1 LGRNSA
7 RRSGALS
14 RLAAGAATLLLVLA
28 ACGGPA
34 AGSPA
39 ATATPAST
47 PAETPAVTASPQ
59 ATATPL
65 VTPTPTQVAVGECT
79 ADALTPMSADWV
91 EQTSLSGD
99 YRFKRPADWAD
110 LSAGLT
116 LATNVSV
123 SPETFAE
130 TGLPADATQKV
141 DAVRSF
147 DSSILVTAWVIE
159 GVSTTTDDLFPL
171 ELAWLKTQPQMKAV
185 IDAQLETCIG
195 GSKARG
201 FSSTWTTPNGDTNF
215 VIFMLQRNGKMYET
229 QLTAPA
235 AIAEVTYRE
244 LLNSWEFTEPVQGPP
259 DLGDQFAAT
268 AFKVAGMA
276 AKLDESG
283 DHPNVA
289 DFQSIFPQELPR
301 IHVIYELDDGV
312 SDTVHFS
319 WKRDGREIVANKF
332 VYAST
337 IGFAWGGLT
346 PGSSGKFTP
355 GSYQVTLTLESSGDA
370 ITLPFT
376 VQ

>member
-1 LGRNSA
+1 
-7 RRSGALS
+7 
-14 RLAAGAATLLLVLA
+14 LLLLLA

-65 VTPTPTQVAVGECT
+65 VTPTPTQLAVGECT
-79 ADALTPMSADWV
+79 PAPPTALSVDWV
-91 EQTSLSGD
+91 EQVSLSGD
-99 YRFKRPADWAD
+99 YRFARPADWAD

-116 LATNVSV
+116 LPSNISV

-130 TGLPADATQKV
+130 TGLAADATQKV

-147 DSSILVTAWVIE
+147 DSSIVVTAWVIE
-159 GVSTTTDDLFPL
+159 GVSTRTDDLFPL

-201 FSSTWTTPNGDTNF
+201 FSSTWTSPNGDTNF
-215 VIFMLQRNGKMYET
+215 VIFMLQRNGKMYEV
-229 QLTAPA
+229 QLTAADPA
-235 AIAEVTYRE
+235 AEVPYRE
-244 LLNSWEFTEPVQGPP
+244 LLNSWKFTEPVQGPP

-268 AFKVAGMA
+268 DFKVIGMA
-276 AKLDESG
+276 ANLDESG

-289 DFQSIFPQELPR
+289 DFQSVFPQDLPR

-312 SDTVHFS
+312 SDTVDFS

-332 VYAST
+332 VYEST

-346 PGSSGKFTP
+346 PGSSGRFAV
-355 GSYQVTLTLESSGDA
+355 GSYQVTLTLESSGDT
-370 ITLPFT
+370 ITVPFT
-376 VQ
+376 VE